1 MGVMAECGSCFSS
14 VTEVLIC
21 PPHHHLDDRHLNAN
35 ELLASNF
42 APKVIKGSVLPWRL
56 EHAGSFSGKRI

>member
-1 MGVMAECGSCFSS
+1 MLLA
-14 VTEVLIC
+14 
-21 PPHHHLDDRHLNAN
+21 HLNVN

-42 APKVIKGSVLPWRL
+42 ALKVIKGSVLPWRL